1 MRDVSFKPTTRRT
14 ALAQAVI
21 VASRESL
28 DAIRAR
34 TVPKGDPLEIAKA
47 AAVMAAKKTA
57 EWIPYC
63 HNIPIEFVGVEYAL
77 GDVDV
82 TVRVRVTSVA
92 KTGVEMEAMTAAS
105 AAALTVYD
113 MLKMIDDAVEIR
125 SVRLL
130 EKRGGKSDAPRA
142 EGWPACV
149 IVCSDRAAS
158 GEYEDRSGKV
168 LIDGLRGHGATD
180 VRYALLPDGSADL
193 GALLGELVDEGRHLT
208 VIVGGSGVGPRDL
221 TPEIVTPLL
230 EMRLPGVEEAFRSYG
245 QARLPTAMLSRCV
258 AGVLRRMVVV
268 ALPGSQAACED
279 ALAALFPGLLHAF
292 TMVRGGGH
300 P

>member
-1 MRDVSFKPTTRRT
+1 MRDVSFKPTTLRT

-21 VASRESL
+21 VASPRSL

-77 GDVDV
+77 GDDEL
-82 TVRVRVTSVA
+82 TIHVRVTSVA

-105 AAALTVYD
+105 AAALTIYD
-113 MLKMIDDAVEIR
+113 MLKMIDDDVEIR

-130 EKRGGKSDAPRA
+130 EKRGGKSDAPSA
-142 EGWPACV
+142 QGWPACV

-168 LIDGLRGHGATD
+168 LVDGLRRHGASD
-180 VRYALLPDGSADL
+180 VRYVLLPDGSPDL
-193 GALLGELVDEGRHLT
+193 GPLLDELAGEGRRLT
-208 VIVGGSGVGPRDL
+208 LIAGGSGIGPRDL
-221 TPEIVTPLL
+221 TPEIVAPLVGP
-230 EMRLPGVEEAFRSYG
+230 RLPGVEEAFRSYG

-258 AGVLRRMVVV
+258 AGVLTGMVVV
-268 ALPGSQAACED
+268 VLPGSPTACED
-279 ALAALFPGLLHAF
+279 ALAALFPGLIHACS
-292 TMVRGGGH
+292 MAQGGGH
-300 P
+300 G